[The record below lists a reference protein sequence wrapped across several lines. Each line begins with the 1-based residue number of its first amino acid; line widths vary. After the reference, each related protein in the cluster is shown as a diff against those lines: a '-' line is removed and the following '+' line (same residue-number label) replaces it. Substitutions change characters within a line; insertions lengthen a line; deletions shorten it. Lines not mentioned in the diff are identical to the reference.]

1 MDDKNK
7 YIRQYRNYLKYLD
20 QITDLIEML
29 PDIDDDSMNF
39 YENINNIIADE
50 DVRINKKLKRLEKE
64 RM

>member
-7 YIRQYRNYLKYLD
+7 DIRQYRNYLKILD